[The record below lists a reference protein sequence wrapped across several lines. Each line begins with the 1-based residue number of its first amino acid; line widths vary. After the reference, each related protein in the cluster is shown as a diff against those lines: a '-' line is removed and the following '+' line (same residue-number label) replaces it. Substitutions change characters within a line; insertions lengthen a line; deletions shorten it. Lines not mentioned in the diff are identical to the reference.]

1 MAYSTNITLL
11 DTEGGASTTADVT
24 ARVWMSWS
32 VLGTGTGTGNLQQEE
47 GSAMGLVKKDLS
59 APLLVNF
66 PGPTNFAY
74 ASRSVALSVQ
84 DTNRVANDTGWLFR
98 SGAFPDDLPAE
109 PIEIVTATRRFTST
123 EVSAMLPALPFTADP
138 GTTTIITA
146 VTLTFIN
153 DAIDIAAT
161 GTTMATGTLLT
172 FTAMGQIMLSPSTD
186 VRAAETESLNAAP
199 RNMSVTFAPGTN
211 VIATITASVL
221 NAFSGFVLTRMR
233 PRIQEALEK
242 GLNAEIAKS
251 IGRALQTGDTLPPA
265 VVLSIRSTNI
275 TADPGGVLEVRGAL
289 GAFGGVFSKLPPIQ
303 VTPGTGGGRCFIATA
318 VHGADSPEV
327 RLLRAF
333 RDDHLKKYF
342 AGRGLVSLYETVS
355 PPIANYIVDKPPL
368 KAIARALVVTPGAR
382 IAKMG
387 IWMRGKRN

>member
-1 MAYSTNITLL
+1 MPYSTNVTLL

-32 VLGTGTGTGNLQQEE
+32 VVGTGTGSGNMQQEQ
-47 GSAMGLVKKDLS
+47 GSTMGLVKKDLS
-59 APLLVNF
+59 APLLVDF

-84 DTNRVANDTGWLFR
+84 DTPRVANDTGWLFR

-109 PIEIVTATRRFTST
+109 AVEIVTATRRFTNAELT
-123 EVSAMLPALPFTADP
+123 AMLPPLPITADP

-146 VTLTFIN
+146 VTLTLVN

-161 GTTMATGTLLT
+161 GTTMATGTLLA
-172 FTAMGQIMLSPSTD
+172 FTAMGQIVLSPSSD
-186 VRAAETESLNAAP
+186 VRAAETESLNVGP

-211 VIATITASVL
+211 VIASIIASVL

-233 PRIQEALEK
+233 PQIQQALEK
-242 GLNAEIAKS
+242 ALNVEIAKG
-251 IGRALQTGDTLPPA
+251 IGRALQTGDTLPPG
-265 VVLSIRSTNI
+265 VVLSVRSTNV
-275 TADPGGVLEVRGAL
+275 TPDPGGVLEIRGAL

-303 VTPGTGGGRCFIATA
+303 ITPGSGGKPCFIATA

-327 RLLRAF
+327 RLLRSF
-333 RDDHLKKYF
+333 RDDDLKKFF
-342 AGRGLVSLYETVS
+342 AGRKFVSFYETVS
-355 PPIANYIVDKPPL
+355 PPIANYIVDKPHW
-368 KAIARALVVTPGAR
+368 KAIARALVVRPGAQ
-382 IAKMG
+382 IA
-387 IWMRGKRN
+387 